1 MMTLTFST
9 LELKSFLFQFFD
21 LESVSVSTGGGQNRK
36 ELGPLPVSLLLLL
49 LLLLF
54 HMWTVN
60 QVNQSRAV
68 GL

>member
-9 LELKSFLFQFFD
+9 LELKSFLFEFFD
-21 LESVSVSTGGGQNRK
+21 LESVSTGGGQNRK

-49 LLLLF
+49 LLLLLF